1 VAGLLAS
8 AESIWI
14 GVQTAWGRTLEYP
27 TLLISE
33 DTGSLSLSLPDELG
47 EDLDA
52 GQTVVVKASLPNSF
66 LLIETEVLSVQR
78 RPFAHAVLA
87 AASPARTRRIPRRQY
102 FRVSAVLPVRF
113 SFERTDARVPER
125 LVTISANTF
134 DISSGGVGIIVN
146 RDREPVL
153 PAPLTDGTI
162 ELTLAMVGERGPRP
176 AELTCGGKVSRVEAV
191 KGTSNV
197 RIGAHYRDISEQQ
210 RSEVARFVIGHQL
223 ALRRRG
229 VLV

>member
-1 VAGLLAS
+1 MAGLLAS
-8 AESIWI
+8 AESMWI

-33 DTGSLSLSLPDELG
+33 DERSLSLHLPEELA

-78 RPFAHAVLA
+78 KPFAQAVLA

-113 SFERTDARVPER
+113 SFERPDAHVPER
-125 LVTISANTF
+125 LVTIAANTF

-146 RDREPVL
+146 RQREPVL
-153 PAPLTDGTI
+153 PAPLTEGRI
-162 ELTLAMVGERGPRP
+162 ELTLAMVGDRGPRSP
-176 AELTCGGKVSRVEAV
+176 GLSCGGKISRVEDV